1 MAVEQVI
8 LEYLN
13 IQAGFNLSLL
23 INVQVSLA

>member
-8 LEYLN
+8 LDYLN

-23 INVQVSLA
+23 VNVQVLLA